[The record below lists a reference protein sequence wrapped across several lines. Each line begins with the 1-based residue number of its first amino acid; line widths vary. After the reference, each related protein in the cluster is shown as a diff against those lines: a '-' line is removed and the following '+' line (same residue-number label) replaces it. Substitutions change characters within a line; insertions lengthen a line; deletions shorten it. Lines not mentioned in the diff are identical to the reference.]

1 MIYKFF
7 IVYDL
12 KTNILLKLRVHTY
25 VLVLCVLLDSYCY
38 LIRIALMLCWSLL
51 MLIFMKYLFILF
63 FIFSLYEATLQSGGT
78 TSVS

>member
-25 VLVLCVLLDSYCY
+25 VLVLCVLLDSYCFNVVLVSADAY
-38 LIRIALMLCWSLL
+38 FHEIP
-51 MLIFMKYLFILF
+51 FYPFF